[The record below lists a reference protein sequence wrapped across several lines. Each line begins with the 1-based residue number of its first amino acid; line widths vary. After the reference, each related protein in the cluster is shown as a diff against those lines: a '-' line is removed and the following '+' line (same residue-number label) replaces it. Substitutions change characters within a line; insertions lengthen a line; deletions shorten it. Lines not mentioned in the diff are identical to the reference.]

1 MNSKGRST
9 ARDLRRQWLRA
20 NGALATG
27 VFLAC
32 APLGFRWAVPA
43 NAQEPPPPDPH
54 RSSEGALGME
64 SHSFDIAPGPLA
76 DVAKDVEDTT
86 KYEISVAS
94 RELGEVHSPGV
105 RGVHRLRSAL
115 DMMLRGTAARYV
127 FVSDTEI
134 RLELDPITE
143 LIDVVAD
150 PVLSAPIYTEPIRET
165 PQTLTVIDRG
175 TIESQGA
182 TSLRDVLRNV
192 TGLTVNAGEGGVPA
206 GDNLTLRGFS
216 ARNDIFIDGTRDLGP
231 QSRDP
236 FNVEQVEVVKGP
248 QSAFTGRGSSGGS
261 INMFSKTARLG
272 PFANFGLIAGTDP
285 IKRGTA
291 DLNAPIGFLGS
302 RTAFR
307 LNLMGHDSGM
317 AGRDVVNFKR
327 WGAAPTLTF
336 GLGSP
341 TRLVA
346 GYSMLSQDNI
356 SDYGIPWVPGNNN
369 ALAEYRNRPAPVPR
383 NTFYGFRDRDHED
396 MESDSLTL
404 RFEHEFGDSLML
416 RNQFRYGRST
426 RDSIATPPR
435 FNSPDSTDI
444 KREMRSWITED
455 DIYDN
460 RADLVANFGTG
471 GAEHSL
477 VTGFNLTREGNIRR
491 YRSAPNQIGPLLN
504 PDPDEPYLGEF
515 TLGEDISDAQGDSQS
530 LYMFDTVRLG
540 KRLQANGGLR
550 LDRFQAGGSAVGWFR
565 GPDGWERRNVALDQT
580 ESMLS
585 LRGGLV
591 FNPTAGGSMYVS
603 YGSSLN
609 PSLEGLTYGFRINN
623 LGLDPEKTYTVEG
636 GSKWDLFNDRLLVS
650 GALFQVNKTNARTPG
665 ILPDDPPT
673 VLEGSQRVRGAEVSA
688 TGHVT
693 PAWMVF
699 AGYTFMDSEIV
710 ESNSETQ
717 IGNRFPQTPANS
729 LNVWTTY
736 QFPKFV
742 TLGGGLRHIGERFS
756 NTSNTRRVDPYWTL
770 DLMAEIRVHRSVSL
784 RLNAFN
790 LTDAYYFDRIGGGHV
805 VPGPARSMMAG
816 LNLRF

>member
-1 MNSKGRST
+1 MNEERRPVGRK
-9 ARDLRRQWLRA
+9 LRRIWLRA
-20 NGALATG
+20 QGAFATG
-27 VFLAC
+27 VLLAC

-43 NAQEPPPPDPH
+43 AAQGPPPKDPPQP
-54 RSSEGALGME
+54 SKGARGIE
-64 SHSFDIAPGPLA
+64 SFRFDIAPGPLA
-76 DVAKDVEDTT
+76 NVSEDIEKTT
-86 KYEISVAS
+86 RYAITVAS
-94 RELGEVHSPGV
+94 QELGKVHSPGV

-127 FVSDTEI
+127 FVSDTHI

-143 LIDVVAD
+143 RIDVVAD
-150 PVLSAPIYTEPIRET
+150 PMLSAPTYTEPIRET
-165 PQTLTVIDRG
+165 PQTLMVIDRT

-192 TGLTVNAGEGGVPA
+192 TGLTVNAGEGGAPA

-261 INMFSKTARLG
+261 INMSSKRARLG
-272 PFANFGLIAGTDP
+272 PFANLGMIVGSDP

-291 DLNAPIGFLGS
+291 DLNAPVGFLGS

-317 AGRDVVNFKR
+317 AGRDVVNYNR

-341 TRLVA
+341 TRLTA
-346 GYSMLSQDNI
+346 AYAMLSQDNI
-356 SDYGIPWVPGNNN
+356 SDYGIPWVPGNNE
-369 ALAEYRNRPAPVPR
+369 ALAEYRNQPAPVPR
-383 NTFYGFRDRDHED
+383 NTFYGFRDRDHEK
-396 MESDSLTL
+396 MESDSITL
-404 RFEHEFGDSLML
+404 RFEHDFGDNLVV

-460 RADLVANFGTG
+460 RADIVANFGTG
-471 GAEHSL
+471 GAEHS
-477 VTGFNLTREGNIRR
+477 VVAGFNLTREDNMRR
-491 YRSAPNQIGPLLN
+491 YRAAPNQIGPLLDPN
-504 PDPDEPYLGEF
+504 PDEPYLGSF
-515 TLGEDISDAQGDSQS
+515 TLSEDIPDVQGDTQS
-530 LYMFDTVRLG
+530 LYMFDTIRLG
-540 KRLQANGGLR
+540 RRLVANGGLR
-550 LDRFQAGGSAVGWFR
+550 LDRFHAGGSAVGWRR
-565 GPDGWERRNVALDQT
+565 GPDGWERLNVPLDQT
-580 ESMLS
+580 DSMVS

-609 PSLEGLTYGFRINN
+609 PSIEGLTYGFQINN
-623 LGLDPEKTYTVEG
+623 LGLEPEKTYAVES
-636 GSKWDLFNDRLLVS
+636 GSKWGLFNDRLLVS
-650 GALFQVNKTNARTPG
+650 GALFQVSKTNARTPG
-665 ILPDDPPT
+665 ILADDPPT
-673 VLEGSQRVRGAEVSA
+673 VLEGSQRVRGVELSA
-688 TGHVT
+688 TGHVN

-699 AGYTFMDSEIV
+699 AGYTFLNSEIV
-710 ESNSETQ
+710 ESNNDSQ

-729 LNVWTTY
+729 LNLWTTY
-736 QFPKFV
+736 QFPKLV

-770 DLMAEIRVHRSVSL
+770 DVMAELRLHRSASI
-784 RLNAFN
+784 RINAFN
-790 LTDAYYFDRIGGGHV
+790 LTDEYYFDRIGGGHV
-805 VPGPARSMMAG
+805 VPGPARSVMAG